1 MNDCITEGSGAK
13 VVDRFLLLTVDPSC
27 DYGYVELPWL
37 KDETHDRTELV
48 KCVVPHS
55 PWDARFDDSTRPA
68 RCNRH
73 PVVNSPVIRS
83 VWLLP
88 EGNANKVG

>member
-48 KCVVPHS
+48 KCVVTTFTMGCPLR
-55 PWDARFDDSTRPA
+55 RFNQTRPLQPA
-68 RCNRH
+68 PCCEFAGYPFCMALAGRQC
-73 PVVNSPVIRS
+73 
-83 VWLLP
+83 
-88 EGNANKVG
+88 E